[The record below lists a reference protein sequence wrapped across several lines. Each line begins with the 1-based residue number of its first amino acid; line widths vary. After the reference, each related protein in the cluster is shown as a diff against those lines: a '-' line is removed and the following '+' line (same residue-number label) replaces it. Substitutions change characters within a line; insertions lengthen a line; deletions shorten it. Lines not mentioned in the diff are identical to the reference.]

1 MTDSAATG
9 PPSLAVYGA
18 GRTGLAVARLAR
30 ERGVPLAGVWS
41 RSPLD
46 AARRRLA
53 AELPVVVAEEPPCL
67 VADAW
72 LLAVADD
79 AIDPVARRLA
89 AVAARAEELPDVAAH
104 CAGALPVAAI
114 EPLAGLG
121 IPIGSW
127 HPVMTFRGD
136 PRDAAALAGAWVAL
150 EGEPEAVGV
159 LKALTE
165 RLGPRSVTLTGEDR
179 ACYHAALVLA
189 SNGRVALSAAAEWL
203 LADTGI
209 EPEDARALLA
219 PLVARTEENLAA
231 RAPTGALTGP
241 VARGD
246 ASTVR
251 LQLEALA
258 DRPEMAALYRALAAI
273 AVGLVPEERREDG
286 HRAVRELVGETT
298 RHEEIRC

>member
-1 MTDSAATG
+1 MDPAATG

-46 AARRRLA
+46 AGRRRLA
-53 AELPVVVAEEPPCL
+53 SELPVVVAEEPPHL
-67 VADAW
+67 IAKAW

-79 AIDPVARRLA
+79 AIELVARRLA
-89 AVAARAEELPDVAAH
+89 AVAAGAEELPGVAAH

-114 EPLAGLG
+114 EPLAELD

-127 HPVMTFRGD
+127 HPVMTFGGG
-136 PRDAAALAGAWVAL
+136 PGDAAALAGAWVAL
-150 EGEPEAVGV
+150 EGEPKAVGV
-159 LKALTE
+159 LRDLTA

-189 SNGRVALSAAAEWL
+189 SNGRVALSAAAERL
-203 LADTGI
+203 LADAGI
-209 EPEDARALLA
+209 EPDDTRALLA
-219 PLVARTEENLAA
+219 PLVARTEENLAT

-246 ASTVR
+246 ARTVR

-258 DRPEMAALYRALAAI
+258 DRPELVALYRALAAI
-273 AVGLVPEERREDG
+273 ALGLVPQERREDG
-286 HRAVRELVGETT
+286 HRAVAELVGETR